1 MALVG
6 LGAPLA
12 TLPIV
17 DTSVREVDLI
27 GVFRYVNW

>member
-1 MALVG
+1 MG

-17 DTSVREVDLI
+17 DASVREVDLV
-27 GVFRYVNW
+27 GVLRYVNW